1 MKRAIKS
8 SILLSTLWLFCCA
21 SENSVSLP
29 VAEDETTEIGNA
41 NTAQTT
47 NVAVTGEENAY
58 TFSVTILSPDTG
70 CEQYADWWEVVDT
83 EENLLYRRILGHS
96 HVNEQ
101 PFTRSGGTISITEEQ
116 EVYIRAHMS
125 NLGYGNTVLKGS
137 VLTGFT
143 TSELDVTFAAT
154 LAKQEPLPTS
164 CAF

>member
-8 SILLSTLWLFCCA
+8 SILLLTLWLFCCA
-21 SENSVSLP
+21 SQNSVSLP
-29 VAEDETTEIGNA
+29 VAEEETTEIGNA

-47 NVAVTGEENAY
+47 NVEVTGEENAY

-70 CEQYADWWEVVDT
+70 CEQYADWWEVVDI
-83 EENLLYRRILGHS
+83 EGNLLYRRILGHS

-116 EVYIRAHMS
+116 EVYIRAHMN

-143 TSELDVTFAAT
+143 TSELDVIFAAT

>member
-29 VAEDETTEIGNA
+29 VAEEETTEIGNA

-47 NVAVTGEENAY
+47 NVEVTGEENAY

-83 EENLLYRRILGHS
+83 EGNLLYRRILGHS

-116 EVYIRAHMS
+116 EVYIRAHMN
-125 NLGYGNTVLKGS
+125 NLGYGSTVLKGS

-143 TSELDVTFAAT
+143 TSELDVIFAAT